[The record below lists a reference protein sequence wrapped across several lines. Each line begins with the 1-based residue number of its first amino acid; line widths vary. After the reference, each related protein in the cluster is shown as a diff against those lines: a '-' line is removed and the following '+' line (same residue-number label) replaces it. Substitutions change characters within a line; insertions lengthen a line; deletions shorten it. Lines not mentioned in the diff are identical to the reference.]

1 LTEHSRH
8 PGGETHSSSDFGG
21 AVSKTASLCDVA
33 TKMKEIDVGAIPV
46 FEGDRLVGM
55 VTDRDIVVRA
65 VAAGK
70 DPAETTA
77 KEVMTEGVIYCFE
90 DQDVGEAADVM
101 ENENRRLIALNR
113 EHRLVGIVSLGDL
126 AAHADRTIAGRTLE
140 TVASAPPTE
149 HGR

>member
-1 LTEHSRH
+1 MKVRDVMT
-8 PGGETHSSSDFGG
+8 
-21 AVSKTASLCDVA
+21 KTVERVPPDSSLCDVA
-33 TKMKEIDVGAIPV
+33 TKMQEIDVGAIPV

-77 KEVMTEGVIYCFE
+77 KEVMSEGVIYCFE
-90 DQDVGEAADVM
+90 DQDVGEAAGVM
-101 ENENRRLIALNR
+101 ENEKVRRLIVLNR
-113 EHRLVGIVSLGDL
+113 DHRLVGIVSLGDF
-126 AAHADRTIAGRTLE
+126 AAHGDRKIAGRTLE

-149 HGR
+149 HER

>member
-1 LTEHSRH
+1 V
-8 PGGETHSSSDFGG
+8 
-21 AVSKTASLCDVA
+21 AVL
-33 TKMKEIDVGAIPV
+33 EI
-46 FEGDRLVGM
+46 
-55 VTDRDIVVRA
+55 TDRDIVVRA

>member
-1 LTEHSRH
+1 MKVRDVMTETVERVPPNS
-8 PGGETHSSSDFGG
+8 
-21 AVSKTASLCDVA
+21 SLCDVA

-70 DPAETTA
+70 NPAQTPA
-77 KEVMTEGVIYCFE
+77 KDVMSAGVIYCFD
-90 DQDVGEAADVM
+90 DQDVGVAANLMKKEKV
-101 ENENRRLIALNR
+101 RRLIALNR
-113 EHRLVGIVSLGDL
+113 DKRLVGIVSLGDL
-126 AAHADRTIAGRTLE
+126 AAHADGTIAGRTLE
-140 TVASAPPTE
+140 SVASAPPTE